1 MMWVKNTEACLCYCV
16 THKNSS
22 SKHSNF
28 LKSKSKTFCIF
39 RRFARLFSLIDWR
52 NMLKKLL
59 QKVTQTGVERQ
70 LVVQIFVPFVMMK
83 TRPIVVFKSWS
94 TVKSLLNYSEPRS
107 AVVLMPL
114 LTSFQNELYT
124 VFQETQVA
132 ESSPLPPIFPIQ
144 WLIRHT
150 QCIRKNHLCATK
162 SLLRYIKKPSS
173 THLNNSRNYNF

>member
-28 LKSKSKTFCIF
+28 LKSKYKTFCVF